1 MLSILKKINPIQ
13 KIKLIKNLI
22 LERLESIQTTVQ
34 AIDTSTNAAVE
45 NQVSLLQAAVHL
57 VETNQQLSPQ
67 LNRKTEILEQ
77 QLKLLEQQL
86 KLLEQQLKTQAQTLN
101 QLEISQKNIHQG
113 VDLLTKTN
121 RTITVG
127 THQYPLLNPELGLM
141 SFLYAYLPSRKALDI
156 GANIGEVSSY
166 LLNSGY
172 EVFSFEPF
180 PPVFEQLTQRFSSSE
195 FHAYNFALGSVD
207 GTRTMHIATDTSDSS
222 EYGDASLYGSLVPHS
237 MPEDLKFTAQID
249 VKVRSLESL
258 HDSAEIPADI
268 GLVKIDTEGNDLD
281 VIQGMG
287 KHKYPV
293 VMSEF
298 WDAKVVFANSGAN
311 NSLPDMVKTMTQR
324 GYYWYLV
331 LYRVWGENNSV
342 SFYCNHPQS
351 LESTWGNVFFFQEH
365 AIFAH
370 ARDWCAAILPPTYF
384 KDARY

>member
-1 MLSILKKINPIQ
+1 MIIK

-77 QLKLLEQQL
+77 QIKLLEHQL
-86 KLLEQQLKTQAQTLN
+86 KAQAQTLN
-101 QLEISQKNIHQG
+101 QLEINQKNIHQG

-121 RTITVG
+121 QIITIG
-127 THQYPLLNPELGLM
+127 TDQYPLLNPELGLM
-141 SFLYAYLPSRKALDI
+141 SFLYSYLPSRKALDI

-172 EVFSFEPF
+172 EVFAFEPF
-180 PPVFEQLTQRFSSSE
+180 PPVFEQLSQRFSNSA
-195 FHAYNFALGSVD
+195 FHAYNFALGSDD
-207 GTRTMHIATDTSDSS
+207 GTRTMHIATDTSSS
-222 EYGDASLYGSLVPHS
+222 GEYGDASLYGSLVPHS
-237 MPEDLKFTAQID
+237 MPRDLKFTAQID

-287 KHKYPV
+287 EHRYPV

-351 LESTWGNVFFFQEH
+351 LESTWGNVFFFQQHE
-365 AIFAH
+365 IFAH